1 MADHGR
7 TRARG
12 QHNITLAAQNLKRS
26 ASDTAG
32 IIAKTGIK
40 CHLATACQ
48 PLWHMHRNA
57 MALQQIHSRQANF
70 GVDLIDK
77 ATDEE
82 GGVAWG
88 CWHIGSFAIQSS
100 SIAMRKAAP

>member
-12 QHNITLAAQNLKRS
+12 QHNITLATQNLKRS

-32 IIAKTGIK
+32 IIAKTSIK

-48 PLWHMHRNA
+48 PLGHMYRDA
-57 MALQQIHSRQANF
+57 MLFQQINSRHANF
-70 GVDLIDK
+70 GVNLINK

-82 GGVAWG
+82 GGVA
-88 CWHIGSFAIQSS
+88 
-100 SIAMRKAAP
+100 R